1 MDTWKL
7 RGWTDSMRP
16 FEFVESK
23 LQPPSPR
30 SGIVPRSALVERL
43 LAADAAPIISVVAP
57 AGYGKTTLLA
67 QWADRKAPRV
77 GWVSVDQADNDP
89 ALLLG
94 YIATA
99 VDRVE
104 PIDPSV
110 MSSLTAPAVSVAAT
124 VVPKITAAVAAMR
137 QSVGLVLDHVELLT
151 NVQSLDAVAELA
163 AQLPSGSQLALGSRA
178 RPPLPE
184 GLLRAQGRMVEVGVK
199 ELAMDRL
206 EARALLEA
214 VGVRLAE
221 AEVAELVGRTE
232 GWPVGLYLAALARKA
247 GGPRRTTRAGFAGDH
262 RLMAGYLRSELL
274 ARLPQPTVSFLTRTS
289 VLDRLSGP
297 LCDAVLETRGSAG
310 MLASLEASNLLVV
323 PLDRRREWYRYHHLL
338 RDLLTVELKRREPE
352 LVPRLH
358 ARAAEWFEAN
368 GLPEVA
374 IDHAQAAGDA
384 DRVARL
390 VWERAQ
396 PAYASGR
403 ADIARRWLKWF
414 EDQGLIGRYPQI
426 AVMGA
431 EAGVL
436 LGDPAAAERW
446 AAVAERALAD
456 ETLPDRREVEAE
468 LALVRAIMCR
478 DGVER
483 MRADAEF
490 AWRRLD
496 PGSTTRG
503 WALLLQAISYLLDDE
518 ADRADLILAHAID
531 IYIHL
536 GGMPGAAAATA
547 MRSLVAAERQDWD
560 EAETLAKRALEIV
573 RDRHLDDYYIMSPLV
588 HAVVARTAL
597 HRGDVARAREHLAR
611 AARLRPLLTY
621 AFPHF
626 AVLTLLELAR
636 GYLTLNDPAGTRTVL
651 RQARDILQLRPDLG
665 ILPRRT
671 EELRERLDAVHGG
684 TVGPSSLTIAELRL
698 LPLLSTHLSFKEIGE
713 RLQISRHTVKSQAIA
728 VYRKLGVSSRG
739 EAITRVH
746 ELGLLGS

>member
-1 MDTWKL
+1 MDTSKL
-7 RGWTDSMRP
+7 MGRMYPMRP
-16 FEFVESK
+16 LELVESK
-23 LQPPSPR
+23 LHPPSPR
-30 SGIVPRSALVERL
+30 PGIVPRTALVQRL

-67 QWADRKAPRV
+67 QWAGRKAPRV

-89 ALLLG
+89 AVLLS

-110 MSSLTAPAVSVAAT
+110 LSTLTAPVVSVLAT
-124 VVPKITAAVAAMR
+124 VVPKITAAVATMR
-137 QSVGLVLDHVELLT
+137 QSVALVLDHVELLA
-151 NVQSLDAVAELA
+151 NVQSLDAIAELA
-163 AQLPSGSQLALGSRA
+163 VQLPSGSQLALGSRA

-199 ELAMDRL
+199 ELAMDQM

-247 GGPRRTTRAGFAGDH
+247 GGPRRTTRAGFAGNH

-274 ARLPQPTVSFLTRTS
+274 ARLPQPTVSFLSRTS

-297 LCDAVLETRGSAG
+297 LCDAVLETKGSAG
-310 MLASLEASNLLVV
+310 VLASLEASNLLVV
-323 PLDRRREWYRYHHLL
+323 PLDRRREWYRYHRLL
-338 RDLLTVELKRREPE
+338 RELLQTELRRREPG
-352 LVPRLH
+352 LVGELH
-358 ARAAEWFEAN
+358 ARAAAWCEAN
-368 GLPEVA
+368 GMPDVA
-374 IDHAQAAGDA
+374 IDHAQAARDA

-390 VWERAQ
+390 VWERGQ
-396 PAYASGR
+396 PAYAGGR
-403 ADIARRWLKWF
+403 ADTARRWLQWF
-414 EDQGLIGRYPQI
+414 EDQGLMARYPQI

-436 LGDPAAAERW
+436 FGDPAAAERL
-446 AAVAERALAD
+446 AAAAERALAE
-456 ETLPDRREVEAE
+456 ETLPDRRPVEAE
-468 LALVRAIMCR
+468 LALLRAIMCR

-483 MRADAEF
+483 MRADARLAWDRLNPGDASRAF
-490 AWRRLD
+490 ARL
-496 PGSTTRG
+496 
-503 WALLLQAISYLLDDE
+503 LEAISYLLDDE
-518 ADRADLILAHAID
+518 ADQADPILAHAVD
-531 IYIHL
+531 VFTAV

-547 MRSLVAAERQDWD
+547 TRSLVAIERQDWD

-573 RDRHLDDYYIMSPLV
+573 RDRHLDDYIMSPLV
-588 HAVVARTAL
+588 HAVAARTAL
-597 HRGDVARAREHLAR
+597 HRGDIPRAQEHLAR
-611 AARLRPLLTY
+611 AARLRPLLTH

-636 GYLTLNDPAGTRTVL
+636 GYLTLHDPAGARTVL

-665 ILPRRT
+665 ILPRRA

-684 TVGPSSLTIAELRL
+684 TVGPSSLTTAELRL

-713 RLQISRHTVKSQAIA
+713 RLHISRHTVKSQAISI
-728 VYRKLGVSSRG
+728 YRKLGVSSRG